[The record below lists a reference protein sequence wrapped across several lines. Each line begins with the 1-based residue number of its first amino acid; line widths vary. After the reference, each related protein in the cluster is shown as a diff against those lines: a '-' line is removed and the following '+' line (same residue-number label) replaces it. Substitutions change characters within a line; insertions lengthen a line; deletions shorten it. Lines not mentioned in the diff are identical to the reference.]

1 MSRGSNIQVLSSQH
15 KEKQNDILK
24 VYFTLFLE
32 VLRGKQQP
40 CSPLTNIPV
49 LRIWC
54 QTPAPSVTRGTIS
67 PLAAVK
73 HLCTASISGLVH
85 HSLHLI
91 LFMNC
96 RRNSKFAVG
105 LDSMFGQAP
114 KLQTPDIRRFTT
126 AYWENM
132 NKRTSPEF
140 WRLSCIS
147 AMKVLLQMLNTE
159 VIFPV
164 WNIEFFCM
172 VTL

>member
-15 KEKQNDILK
+15 NEKQNDILK
-24 VYFTLFLE
+24 VYFILFLE

-67 PLAAVK
+67 PLAAVE

-96 RRNSKFAVG
+96 RRSSKFAVD

-114 KLQTPDIRRFTT
+114 KLQTGDSQQPTERIWTREHHLNSGGFL
-126 AYWENM
+126 A
-132 NKRTSPEF
+132 F
-140 WRLSCIS
+140 QQWRYSCKCWIL
-147 AMKVLLQMLNTE
+147 K
-159 VIFPV
+159 
-164 WNIEFFCM
+164 
-172 VTL
+172 